1 MLSSHIKITNFKEKY
16 KSKKVKKILNEVL
29 KDKNQIIESL
39 GINYKNKFV
48 KKKFKNYKKFLNFRV
63 IGMGGS
69 SLGAHAIYD
78 FLKHKIKKNFYFI
91 DNLQS
96 KKIKNKKKY
105 VNIVVSK
112 SGNTIETI
120 TNSNILIKKKR

>member
-48 KKKFKNYKKFLNFRV
+48 KKK
-63 IGMGGS
+63 I
-69 SLGAHAIYD
+69 
-78 FLKHKIKKNFYFI
+78 
-91 DNLQS
+91 
-96 KKIKNKKKY
+96 
-105 VNIVVSK
+105 
-112 SGNTIETI
+112 
-120 TNSNILIKKKR
+120 